1 MSGDVG
7 YGQFARRDVLV
18 AKIDDD
24 VSLILLQVSINFTC
38 IKARYGLL
46 EQCNDDLDDSTEHYV
61 IGANFQ
67 VEGLRSVIDT

>member
-24 VSLILLQVSINFTC
+24 VSLILLSSF
-38 IKARYGLL
+38 Y
-46 EQCNDDLDDSTEHYV
+46 
-61 IGANFQ
+61 
-67 VEGLRSVIDT
+67 